1 VPHLQFLAGFFSWLF
16 HLGEVWAA
24 LIGIVGALI
33 GAFVGGRIAGRY
45 ALRAQEQAA
54 KDQRTRDRETESE
67 TISGTLE
74 AIATEVEIFKVK
86 FLDAFKRVFEV
97 ANPEASPADSIKFAR
112 MNQSLFSVF
121 DSNAAIVG
129 RIPDAKLRRKIVAT
143 YITLKALVDVVNH
156 YTEKQEEWTRISHQ
170 SNIPGGGILE
180 LKGGVEKW
188 AGNIRRYIPDL
199 ENEIIDLLAEIRKYL
214 DRRK

>member
-1 VPHLQFLAGFFSWLF
+1 VHAWQHLAHFFSSL
-16 HLGEVWAA
+16 LGSKEFWAA
-24 LIGIVGALI
+24 IL
-33 GAFVGGRIAGRY
+33 GAFVGGVMAGWF

-86 FLDAFKRVFEV
+86 FLDAFKRVFEI
-97 ANPEASPADSIKFAR
+97 ANPDKSPADSIKFAR
-112 MNQSLFSVF
+112 VKQSLFSVF

-129 RIPDAKLRRKIVAT
+129 RIPDAELRRKIVAT

-188 AGNIRRYIPDL
+188 AGNVRRFIPEL
-199 ENEIIDLLAEIRKYL
+199 EEEIIDLLGEIKKYL